1 MSFMKSRHES
11 RKDHVLRSPL
21 EATLARVVENKELLV
36 VIVEEVLESLDE
48 QNIIS
53 YNPRFTTNIVTP
65 FGRILLLL
73 MERPNLTIREMS
85 VVLGVTESN
94 INKAVTKLLG
104 DKLITK
110 KQSNGR
116 YEYAVDYDIAKQHQD
131 IRQVVRFIAGLSS
144 EK

>member
-1 MSFMKSRHES
+1 M
-11 RKDHVLRSPL
+11 RSPL
-21 EATLARVVENKELLV
+21 EATLAHVVENKELLALV
-36 VIVEEVLESLDE
+36 VDEVLESLDE

-53 YNPRFTTNIVTP
+53 YNTRFTTNIVTP

-94 INKAVTKLLG
+94 INKAVSKLLT

-110 KQSNGR
+110 KQRNGR
-116 YEYAVDYDIAKQHQD
+116 YEYSVDYDVAKQHQD
-131 IRQVVRFIAGLSS
+131 IRQVIRFVARLSF